1 MDREGRRSLPSLSLS
16 THTHTRPHTTHVRHL
31 LARALDVVGVAV
43 DEEAARQADGKGG
56 GRRGRRFPVDGLHFC
71 LCFLFSGRRGE
82 RRRRAV
88 CVCVGVGV
96 RGGDGRVLACGER
109 KRKKRQIRGAPGL
122 RGRSLSLCPREVFLA
137 RPSRGVSRAAPP
149 APVAVHPRPFQ
160 ARVLTGLPGGVVT
173 GRLLGRQPH
182 QLGGGGGQHPPGR
195 PFPLLFSLSLA
206 RRAVP
211 PPTRPL
217 APRAV
222 SGRERGS
229 RPALFRRAAGAV
241 WHAGASPPPPL
252 RRPQSQRTEK
262 KLVRGK
268 SLAPVSSLAL
278 SGWGKNVRRE
288 RARHT
293 RRG

>member
-71 LCFLFSGRRGE
+71 LCFLFLLFSGRRGE

-88 CVCVGVGV
+88 CVCVGVGGWGACEGWGWARACV
-96 RGGDGRVLACGER
+96 RREKKEKETD
-109 KRKKRQIRGAPGL
+109 KRRARAARAL
-122 RGRSLSLCPREVFLA
+122 SVSL
-137 RPSRGVSRAAPP
+137 PSRGVSRAAPP

-173 GRLLGRQPH
+173 GRLSGRQPH

-241 WHAGASPPPPL
+241 WHAGASAPPPL

-278 SGWGKNVRRE
+278 SCWGKNVRRE